1 MRYEELLTKQEELRK
16 RSDKL
21 EESAEDSSKETQ
33 KIQGD
38 MDATLKSADVAL
50 EVTVKDTEIVTGKLQ
65 KIADESTRV
74 AEVAANAEQILD
86 EIDEKFEKC
95 TGLNKLDVS
104 FLFLAVALQV
114 VRQYVYTKFPER
126 LDSTTAANNT
136 KGHGEEHSDR
146 KHRYYN
152 PSLEE
157 IISNPVPFDAN
168 MGANG
173 ALKGGGDMGHRVTAI
188 GHDMILGLVFGTAN
202 IATSTLTNKNLQSY
216 HIYMDYDKKGRK
228 RDCFRNQ
235 ANTGLVLSKT
245 KDKLLQEGFEGKQ
258 KVGVSLLKEIIH
270 LHSDINT
277 KNSLPIP
284 IVTVIDAGLAADLAM
299 SGLDMANIVTV
310 GKQATYSVFINAII
324 SMLHGLFYD
333 ASIEYSRKT
342 YEVRTRK
349 ILSYSNLIASASN
362 LIYVGVNA
370 SLGNESAWKNLD
382 IGGLLVTLYRI
393 TTDAKFIRQVKREF
407 IEQEFFAQIRGSE
420 YDFGV

>member
-1 MRYEELLTKQEELRK
+1 MGYEDFLK
-16 RSDKL
+16 RSMEMRERSAASLQERQALMADMDKNL
-21 EESAEDSSKETQ
+21 KDAETVTEHMQVIAEESA
-33 KIQGD
+33 
-38 MDATLKSADVAL
+38 
-50 EVTVKDTEIVTGKLQ
+50 
-65 KIADESTRV
+65 RV

-114 VRQYVYTKFPER
+114 VRQYTLTKFPER
-126 LDSTTAANNT
+126 LDDGVAANNT
-136 KGHGEEHSDR
+136 KGHGVEHSNR

-202 IATSTLTNKNLQSY
+202 IATSTLTNKDLQSY
-216 HIYMDYDKKGRK
+216 HIYTAYNARGDKIDG
-228 RDCFRNQ
+228 FRNK

-245 KDKLLQEGFEGKQ
+245 KDKLLHEGLEGKK
-258 KVGVSLLKEIIH
+258 KVGASLLKEIIH
-270 LHSDINT
+270 LRSDINT
-277 KNSLPIP
+277 KNSLPLP
-284 IVTVIDAGLAADLAM
+284 IVSVLDAGLAADLAQR
-299 SGLDMANIVTV
+299 GLDMANIVTV
-310 GKQATYSVFINAII
+310 GKQATYSIFINAMI

-333 ASIEYSRKT
+333 ESVEYSRDV

-349 ILSYSNLIASASN
+349 ILSYSNVIASASN

-370 SLGNESAWKNLD
+370 SLGNENALKSLD

-393 TTDAKFIRQVKREF
+393 ATDAKFIRQVKREF

-420 YDFGV
+420 YDFDIS